1 MTPAELALNEIDDGK
16 TGRLWPQIKKPR
28 LSLKPDWIG
37 VAGQQGSTTRF
48 SAKWQPVC
56 LKEDVYEATEASN
69 SPVLAAVDVEAA
81 RGPAE
86 PFWKSDLG

>member
-1 MTPAELALNEIDDGK
+1 MATN
-16 TGRLWPQIKKPR
+16 QKPR
-28 LSLKPDWIG
+28 LSLNPEEIR

-56 LKEDVYEATEASN
+56 LKEDVYEATGASD
-69 SPVLAAVDVEAA
+69 SPVLAAVDVEAS
-81 RGPAE
+81 RNTAE